1 MLKQNL
7 PSNVV
12 RVVRPLEMK
21 TGSIPGRS
29 DLSVDRGSARRD
41 RAVRPDTLADAPRP
55 AEPSAEA
62 DSPTSWW
69 SAALLSVME
78 GFALYGAALHP
89 NATFPVEAMP
99 RTASTRSPRPA
110 GSSRIDLHARHRWTW
125 WSALGDTAAMLWKH
139 WWRER
144 EINQAVAALSQYDD
158 RTLRDLG
165 INGRADIER
174 VVRYC
179 RDC

>member
-12 RVVRPLEMK
+12 RVVRPLEMEA
-21 TGSIPGRS
+21 GRIADISDRRRS
-29 DLSVDRGSARRD
+29 DRRD
-41 RAVRPDTLADAPRP
+41 RAVRPGTLGDAPRP
-55 AEPSAEA
+55 LKPSAEA
-62 DSPTSWW
+62 DRPTSWW
-69 SAALLSVME
+69 SAVLLSVME

-99 RTASTRSPRPA
+99 RTVPPGSPRPDVSA
-110 GSSRIDLHARHRWTW
+110 RIDLNARRHWSW
-125 WSALGDTAAMLWKH
+125 WSALGETTAVLWKH
-139 WWRER
+139 WRRER
-144 EINQAVAALSQYDD
+144 EISRAVVALSSYDD